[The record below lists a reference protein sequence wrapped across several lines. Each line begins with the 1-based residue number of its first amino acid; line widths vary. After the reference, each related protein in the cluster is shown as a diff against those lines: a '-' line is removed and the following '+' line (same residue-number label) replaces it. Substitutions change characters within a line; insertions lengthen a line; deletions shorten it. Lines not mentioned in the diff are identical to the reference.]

1 MSDSETSPR
10 ISREILAGITTFAS
24 MAYILVVNPDM
35 LAITGMDRAALVTA
49 TALAAAAGSFLMAS
63 MTGYPISL
71 APGMGLNAF
80 FTFTICGQLEVP
92 WQGALAM
99 VFWTGI
105 LFLVLSLTRFRESV
119 VESIPDPLKIGIQAG
134 IGLFIFVI
142 GLKNL
147 GLFTD
152 PAPHFPALRPADPA
166 GIPIVPLLLA
176 AFGCLVVILLR
187 KKKVA
192 GAILYAI
199 VLATVAGLFLK
210 SGGKPITESP
220 DSVVSL
226 PPSLSP
232 VFLQVDW
239 LYPFRHWETLWVAML
254 TLFFV
259 DLFDSIGTLI
269 GVTERARLVDE
280 SGRLPKMKQALAAD
294 AGATSIGACFGV
306 STTTAYIE
314 SATGVEAGGRTGLTS
329 VVAGSCF
336 LLALFF
342 YPLLAVIPAAAV
354 APALLVVGVLMLQN
368 LGKLKKTSWQ
378 ALVAAIAI
386 VVLIPLNF
394 QIAEGI
400 AGGCVVYTIL
410 MVLSGRAK
418 EIHWFLAVLSI
429 LFAVRFVSDFVN

>member
-1 MSDSETSPR
+1 
-10 ISREILAGITTFAS
+10 

-199 VLATVAGLFLK
+199 VLATIAGLFLK

-232 VFLQVDW
+232 VFLEVDW
-239 LYPFRHWETLWVAML
+239 LYPFRHWESLWVAML

-342 YPLLAVIPAAAV
+342 GPT
-354 APALLVVGVLMLQN
+354 G
-368 LGKLKKTSWQ
+368 
-378 ALVAAIAI
+378 
-386 VVLIPLNF
+386 F
-394 QIAEGI
+394 
-400 AGGCVVYTIL
+400 
-410 MVLSGRAK
+410 
-418 EIHWFLAVLSI
+418 
-429 LFAVRFVSDFVN
+429 